1 MAKTK
6 WPKLPRFFVP
16 LFHCANVYLCRSK
29 GEWQQAEKALGVSL
43 ADVSMFN
50 GMCRQFVNDETGENL
65 YLVVEFAPHPL
76 RAKRNGEVYT
86 RKLRGVV
93 TVEFRQCNGVHHG
106 HS

>member
-1 MAKTK
+1 MRNIINPGIHYAGDG
-6 WPKLPRFFVP
+6 RG
-16 LFHCANVYLCRSK
+16 RR
-29 GEWQQAEKALGVSL
+29 
-43 ADVSMFN
+43 DV
-50 GMCRQFVNDETGENL
+50 FVNGHQINHVVYVNEKKGI
-65 YLVVEFAPHPL
+65 VEFAPHPL